1 MAIYNKKNKNLG
13 ALCGSVVKQ
22 KVNYIM
28 NKFQG
33 TGVALVTP
41 FNTDG
46 SVDYNG
52 LKNLINH
59 LVDGGIDYLVS
70 LGTTGETATM
80 TKDEKKKVWAYTA
93 EINNNRLPL
102 VAGIGGNNTLAVAE
116 DIKSFDTA
124 GYSAILSVSPYYN
137 KPTQEGI
144 YQHYKYLAE
153 ISPLDLILYNVPGRT
168 GSNMSAET
176 TCRLAYDFKNI
187 IATKE
192 ASGSFDQ
199 FNQIMRDKPAD
210 FLLISGDDPVTLP
223 MIALGAAGIISV
235 IGNALPKQFSDMVKL
250 CLAGDY
256 KAALPA
262 HLSLIEFTRLAF
274 AEGNPAGIKAALKHL
289 GVCGDTVRLPL
300 VKASESLEKSIIAE
314 IEKLSEVA

>member
-1 MAIYNKKNKNLG
+1 
-13 ALCGSVVKQ
+13 
-22 KVNYIM
+22 M

-41 FNTDG
+41 FNKDG

-59 LVDGGIDYLVS
+59 LIEGGIDYLVS

-80 TKDEKKKVWAYTA
+80 TKEEKKKVWAYTA
-93 EINNNRLPL
+93 EINDNRLPL
-102 VAGIGGNNTLAVAE
+102 VAGIGGNNTMAVAE
-116 DIKSFDTA
+116 EIKNFNTT

-153 ISPLDLILYNVPGRT
+153 VSPLDLILYNVPGRT
-168 GSNMSAET
+168 MSNMSPET
-176 TCRLAYDFKNI
+176 TCRLAHGFKNI

-199 FNQIMRDKPAD
+199 FNQIMRDKPED
-210 FLLISGDDPVTLP
+210 FLLISGDDPITLP
-223 MIALGAAGIISV
+223 MIALGASGIISV
-235 IGNALPKQFSDMVKL
+235 VANALPKIFSDMVRQ
-250 CLAGDY
+250 CLAGDF
-256 KAALPA
+256 KAATPA
-262 HLSLIEFTRLAF
+262 HLSLIEFTSLAF

-289 GVCGDTVRLPL
+289 GICEDQVRLPL
-300 VKASESLEKSIIAE
+300 IKASSSLEQAIVAE
-314 IEKLSEVA
+314 LEKLSEPV

>member
-1 MAIYNKKNKNLG
+1 
-13 ALCGSVVKQ
+13 
-22 KVNYIM
+22 M

-116 DIKSFDTA
+116 DIKSFDTT

-168 GSNMSAET
+168 GSNMSPET
-176 TCRLAYDFKNI
+176 TCRLAHDFKNI

-210 FLLISGDDPVTLP
+210 FLLISGDDPITLP
-223 MIALGAAGIISV
+223 MIALGASGLISV
-235 IGNALPKQFSDMVKL
+235 IGNALPKQLSDMVRQ
-250 CLAGDY
+250 CLAGDF
-256 KAALPA
+256 KGAGPA
-262 HLSLIEFTRLAF
+262 HLALIEFTRLAF
-274 AEGNPAGIKAALKHL
+274 AEGNPAGVKAALKHI
-289 GVCGDTVRLPL
+289 GICGDTVRLPL
-300 VKASESLEKSIIAE
+300 VKASSSLEKSIVAE
-314 IEKLSEVA
+314 IEKLSVIA

>member
-1 MAIYNKKNKNLG
+1 
-13 ALCGSVVKQ
+13 
-22 KVNYIM
+22 M

-93 EINNNRLPL
+93 EINDNRLPL
-102 VAGIGGNNTLAVAE
+102 VAGIGGNNTLGVA
-116 DIKSFDTA
+116 DDMRSFDPT

-144 YQHYKYLAE
+144 YQHYKHLAE
-153 ISPLDLILYNVPGRT
+153 VSPLDLILYNVPGRT
-168 GSNMSAET
+168 MSNMTPET
-176 TCRLAYDFKNI
+176 TCRLAHDFKNI

-199 FNQIMRDKPAD
+199 FNQIMRDKPED
-210 FLLISGDDPVTLP
+210 FLLISGDDPITLP
-223 MIALGAAGIISV
+223 MMSLGAAGIISV
-235 IGNALPKQFSDMVKL
+235 VANALPKQFSDMVKL
-250 CLAGDY
+250 CSTGAF
-256 KAALPA
+256 KAAIPA
-262 HLSLIEFTRLAF
+262 HLSLVEFTRLAF
-274 AEGNPAGIKAALKHL
+274 AEGNPAGIKAALKYL
-289 GVCGDTVRLPL
+289 NICGDTVRLPL
-300 VKASESLEKSIIAE
+300 IKASSALENAIIKE
-314 IEKLSEVA
+314 IDKLSILA

>member
-1 MAIYNKKNKNLG
+1 MRLRGKNK
-13 ALCGSVVKQ
+13 

-116 DIKSFDTA
+116 DIKSFDTN

-168 GSNMSAET
+168 GSNMSPET
-176 TCRLAYDFKNI
+176 TCRLAHDFKNV

-300 VKASESLEKSIIAE
+300 VKASAALEKSIIAE

>member
-1 MAIYNKKNKNLG
+1 
-13 ALCGSVVKQ
+13 
-22 KVNYIM
+22 M

-59 LVDGGIDYLVS
+59 LVEGGIDYLVS

-80 TKDEKKKVWAYTA
+80 TKEEKKKVWAYTA
-93 EINNNRLPL
+93 EVNDNRLPL

-116 DIKSFDTA
+116 EMKSFDTN

-153 ISPLDLILYNVPGRT
+153 VSPLDLMLYNVPGRT
-168 GSNMSAET
+168 MSNMSPET
-176 TCRLAYDFKNI
+176 TCRLAHDFKNI

-199 FNQIMRDKPAD
+199 FNQIMRDKPED

-223 MIALGAAGIISV
+223 MMALGASGIISV
-235 IGNALPKQFSDMVKL
+235 IGNALPKQFSDMVRL
-250 CLAGDY
+250 CMAGDF
-256 KAALPA
+256 KGATPA
-262 HLSLIEFTRLAF
+262 HLSLVEFTRLAF
-274 AEGNPAGIKAALKHL
+274 AEGNPAGIKAALKQL
-289 GVCGDTVRLPL
+289 GICGDTVRLPL
-300 VKASESLEKSIIAE
+300 VKASSSLEQAIALE
-314 IEKLSEVA
+314 LEKLSQPA

>member
-1 MAIYNKKNKNLG
+1 
-13 ALCGSVVKQ
+13 
-22 KVNYIM
+22 M

-116 DIKSFDTA
+116 DIKSLDAA

-168 GSNMSAET
+168 GSNMSPET
-176 TCRLAYDFKNI
+176 TCRLAHDFKNI

-262 HLSLIEFTRLAF
+262 HLGLIEFTRL
-274 AEGNPAGIKAALKHL
+274 
-289 GVCGDTVRLPL
+289 DR
-300 VKASESLEKSIIAE
+300 KS
-314 IEKLSEVA
+314 VV

>member
-1 MAIYNKKNKNLG
+1 
-13 ALCGSVVKQ
+13 
-22 KVNYIM
+22 M

-52 LKNLINH
+52 LKNLINY

-102 VAGIGGNNTLAVAE
+102 VAGIGGNNTFSVAE
-116 DIKSFDTA
+116 DIKSFDAA

-144 YQHYKYLAE
+144 YQHYKYLSE

-168 GSNMSAET
+168 GSNMSPET
-176 TCRLAYDFKNI
+176 TCRLAHDFKNI

-262 HLSLIEFTRLAF
+262 HLGLVEFTRLAF

-300 VKASESLEKSIIAE
+300 VKASASLEKSIIAE

>member
-1 MAIYNKKNKNLG
+1 
-13 ALCGSVVKQ
+13 
-22 KVNYIM
+22 M

-59 LVDGGIDYLVS
+59 LTEGGIDYLVS

-102 VAGIGGNNTLAVAE
+102 VAGIGGNDTLAVAE
-116 DIKSFDTA
+116 DIKSFDAA

-144 YQHYKYLAE
+144 YQHYKHLAE

-168 GSNMSAET
+168 GSNMSPET
-176 TCRLAYDFKNI
+176 TCRLAHDFKNI

-235 IGNALPKQFSDMVKL
+235 IGNALPKQFSDMVNL
-250 CLAGDY
+250 CLAGNY
-256 KAALPA
+256 RTALPA
-262 HLSLIEFTRLAF
+262 HLALIEFTRLAF

-300 VKASESLEKSIIAE
+300 VKASSMLEKAINAE
-314 IEKLSEVA
+314 LDKINQTV

>member
-1 MAIYNKKNKNLG
+1 
-13 ALCGSVVKQ
+13 
-22 KVNYIM
+22 M

-46 SVDYNG
+46 SVDYDG

-59 LVDGGIDYLVS
+59 LIDGGIDYLVS

-102 VAGIGGNNTLAVAE
+102 VAGIGGNDTLSVAD
-116 DIKSFDTA
+116 DIKSFDTT

-144 YQHYKYLAE
+144 YQHYKYLSE

-168 GSNMSAET
+168 MSNMSPET

-187 IATKE
+187 IGTKE

-199 FNQIMRDKPAD
+199 FNQIMRDKPED

-223 MIALGAAGIISV
+223 MMALGAAGIISV
-235 IGNALPKQFSDMVKL
+235 IGNALPKQFSDMVRK
-250 CLAGDY
+250 CLSGDF
-256 KAALPA
+256 KGATPA
-262 HLSLIEFTRLAF
+262 HLSLVEFTRLAF
-274 AEGNPAGIKAALKHL
+274 AEGNPAGIKSALKHL

-300 VKASESLEKSIIAE
+300 VKASSNLAEAIVKELEKINI
-314 IEKLSEVA
+314 VAY

>member
-1 MAIYNKKNKNLG
+1 
-13 ALCGSVVKQ
+13 
-22 KVNYIM
+22 M

-59 LVDGGIDYLVS
+59 LVEGGIDYLVS

-116 DIKSFDTA
+116 DIKSFDTT

-168 GSNMSAET
+168 MSNMSPET
-176 TCRLAYDFKNI
+176 TCRLAHDFKNI

-199 FNQIMRDKPAD
+199 FNQIMRDKPDD

-235 IGNALPKQFSDMVKL
+235 IGNALPKQFSDMVRF

-289 GVCGDTVRLPL
+289 GICDDTVRLPL
-300 VKASESLEKSIIAE
+300 VKASSSLEKLIIAE
-314 IEKLSEVA
+314 VDKLLQMA

>member
-1 MAIYNKKNKNLG
+1 
-13 ALCGSVVKQ
+13 
-22 KVNYIM
+22 M

-46 SVDYNG
+46 TVDYNG
-52 LKNLINH
+52 LKNLINY

-102 VAGIGGNNTLAVAE
+102 VAGIGGNNTLGVAE
-116 DIKSFDTA
+116 DIKSFDSN

-144 YQHYKYLAE
+144 YQHYKHLAE
-153 ISPLDLILYNVPGRT
+153 VSPLDLILYNVPGRT
-168 GSNMSAET
+168 MSNMTPET
-176 TCRLAYDFKNI
+176 TCRLAHDYKNI

-199 FNQIMRDKPAD
+199 FNQIIRDKPED
-210 FLLISGDDPVTLP
+210 FLLISGDDPITLP
-223 MIALGAAGIISV
+223 MMAMGASGIISV
-235 IGNALPKQFSDMVKL
+235 IANALPKQFSDMVKL
-250 CLAGDY
+250 CLTGNF

-262 HLSLIEFTRLAF
+262 HLSMVEFTRLAF

-289 GVCGDTVRLPL
+289 NICGDTVRLPL
-300 VKASESLEKSIIAE
+300 IKASSTLETAIVKE
-314 IEKLSEVA
+314 IEKLSVVA